1 MFWAY
6 SGCVT
11 LFTYFV
17 FRILDGINRYNYELL
32 KCFLCVLCHVTD
44 NAETNKMNAYNLA
57 VCVAPSMLWAP
68 TDSCIPVTEQSN
80 SVTPVIQFII
90 ENCVDIMGNDVRTIL
105 DNQSEIVTNHVASD
119 SEVVLSSTQ
128 DSRTALSQFSRV
140 TGTLKSQGRKELHLS
155 DSNLT
160 TLYSIIKSTTGKYC
174 SLAFN

>member
-1 MFWAY
+1 
-6 SGCVT
+6 
-11 LFTYFV
+11 
-17 FRILDGINRYNYELL
+17 
-32 KCFLCVLCHVTD
+32 
-44 NAETNKMNAYNLA
+44 MNAYNLA
-57 VCVAPSMLWAP
+57 VSVAPSMLWAP

-80 SVTPVIQFII
+80 SVPPVIQFII
-90 ENCVDIMGNDVRTIL
+90 ENCVDIMVNDVRTIL
-105 DNQSEIVTNHVASD
+105 GGHSEIATNHVVSD
-119 SEVVLSSTQ
+119 FEGSSQ